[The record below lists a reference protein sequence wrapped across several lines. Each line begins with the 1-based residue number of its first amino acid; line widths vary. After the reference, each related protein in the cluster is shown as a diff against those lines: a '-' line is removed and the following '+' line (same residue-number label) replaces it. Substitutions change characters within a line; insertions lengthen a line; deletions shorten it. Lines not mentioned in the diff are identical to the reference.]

1 VSDFV
6 LDASIALAWAVDHPE
21 PAGARQIRES
31 FLSGRLAIVPSLW
44 VLEIANGLVQAE
56 RRGKLDLAEVERA
69 RNLYESMMANYIEVQ
84 MDSPQSGFREIQEI
98 ARKHQLTAY
107 DASYLF
113 LALQHR
119 LPLATL
125 DSSLIAAAK
134 QSGVAV
140 LP

>member
-1 VSDFV
+1 VSNFV

-21 PAGARQIRES
+21 PAAAREIRQS
-31 FLSGRLAIVPSLW
+31 FLSGRLAIVPQLW

-69 RNLYESMMANYIEVQ
+69 RNLYESMMSNYVEVQ
-84 MDSPQSGFREIQEI
+84 TDSPQAGFREIQEI
-98 ARKHQLTAY
+98 ARRHKLTAY

-125 DSSLIAAAK
+125 DTPLIAAAK

>member
-21 PAGARQIRES
+21 PAAAREIRLS
-31 FLSGRLAIVPSLW
+31 FLRGRLAIVPSLW

-56 RRGKLDLAEVERA
+56 RRGKLGLAEVERA
-69 RNLYESMMANYIEVQ
+69 RDLYEGMMSSYIEVQ
-84 MDSPQSGFREIQEI
+84 TDSPQSGFRKIQEI
-98 ARKHQLTAY
+98 ARRHQLTAY
-107 DASYLF
+107 DASYLL
-113 LALQHR
+113 LALHRR

-125 DSSLIAAAK
+125 DASLISAA
-134 QSGVAV
+134 QESSVAV

>member
-21 PAGARQIRES
+21 PAGAREIRQS
-31 FLSGRLAIVPSLW
+31 FLSGRIAIVPSLW
-44 VLEIANGLVQAE
+44 VLEIANGLIQAE
-56 RRGKLDLAEVERA
+56 RRGKLDLAEIERA
-69 RNLYESMMANYIEVQ
+69 RGLYESMMSNYIEVQ
-84 MDSPQSGFREIQEI
+84 TDSPQGSFREIQEI

-107 DASYLF
+107 DAAYLF

-125 DSSLIAAAK
+125 DGSLTVAAQK
-134 QSGVAV
+134 SGVAV

>member
-6 LDASIALAWAVDHPE
+6 LDASVALAWAVDHPE
-21 PAGARQIRES
+21 PTGAREIRQS

-56 RRGKLDLAEVERA
+56 RRGKLDIAEVEQA
-69 RNLYESMMANYIEVQ
+69 RGLYESMMSNYIEVQ
-84 MDSPQSGFREIQEI
+84 TDSPQAGFRGIQEI

-125 DSSLIAAAK
+125 DNSLSAAAK
-134 QSGVAV
+134 KSGVAV

>member
-1 VSDFV
+1 MSNFV

-21 PAGARQIRES
+21 PAGAREIRLS

-44 VLEIANGLVQAE
+44 VLEVANGLIQAE

-69 RNLYESMMANYIEVQ
+69 RDLYESMMSSYIEVQ
-84 MDSPQSGFREIQEI
+84 TDSPQSSFREIQEI
-98 ARKHQLTAY
+98 ARRHQLTAY

-113 LALQHR
+113 LASQHR

-125 DSSLIAAAK
+125 DASLISAAQK
-134 QSGVAV
+134 SNVAL

>member
-1 VSDFV
+1 VSNFV
-6 LDASIALAWAVDHPE
+6 LDASVGLAWAVDDPE
-21 PAGARQIRES
+21 PDSARAIRES
-31 FLSGRLAIVPSLW
+31 FLTGRIAIVPSLW
-44 VLEIANGLVQAE
+44 VLEIANGLVMAE

-69 RNLYESMMANYIEVQ
+69 RDLYESMMANYIEVQ
-84 MDSPQSGFREIQEI
+84 TDSPQAGFREIQEI

-107 DASYLF
+107 DAAYLF

-125 DSSLIAAAK
+125 DGSLTVAAQK
-134 QSGVAV
+134 SGVSV

>member
-1 VSDFV
+1 VSNFV

-21 PAGARQIRES
+21 PAAAREIRQS
-31 FLSGRLAIVPSLW
+31 FLSGRLAIVPQLW

-69 RNLYESMMANYIEVQ
+69 RNLYESMMSNYIEVQ
-84 MDSPQSGFREIQEI
+84 TDSPQAGFREIQEI
-98 ARKHQLTAY
+98 ARRHKLTAY

-125 DSSLIAAAK
+125 DAPLIAAAK

>member
-6 LDASIALAWAVDHPE
+6 LDASLALAWAVDNPE
-21 PAGARQIRES
+21 PDSAREIRES
-31 FLSGRLAIVPSLW
+31 FLTGRTAIVPSLW
-44 VLEIANGLVQAE
+44 VLEIANGLVVAE

-69 RNLYESMMANYIEVQ
+69 RVLYESMMSNYIEVQ
-84 MDSPQSGFREIQEI
+84 TDSLQAGFREIQEI

-107 DASYLF
+107 DAAYLF
-113 LALQHR
+113 LALKNR

-125 DSSLIAAAK
+125 DSSLAAAAK
-134 QSGVAV
+134 KSGIAV

>member
-1 VSDFV
+1 VSNFV
-6 LDASIALAWAVDHPE
+6 LDASVGLAWAVDDPE
-21 PAGARQIRES
+21 PDSARAIRES
-31 FLSGRLAIVPSLW
+31 FLTGRIAIVPSQW
-44 VLEIANGLVQAE
+44 VLEIANGLVMAE

-69 RNLYESMMANYIEVQ
+69 RDLYESMMANYIEVQ
-84 MDSPQSGFREIQEI
+84 TDSPQAGFREIQEI

-107 DASYLF
+107 DAAYLF

-125 DSSLIAAAK
+125 DGSLTVAAQK
-134 QSGVAV
+134 SGVSV

>member
-21 PAGARQIRES
+21 PAGARQIRQS

-69 RNLYESMMANYIEVQ
+69 RNLYESMMSNYIEVQ
-84 MDSPQSGFREIQEI
+84 IDSPQSGLREIQEI
-98 ARKHQLTAY
+98 ARRYQLTAY